1 MSAMNSERGT
11 WSDVQKVT
19 HNARAAC
26 GYAHDLRE
34 ERALQ
39 MIREEPEGAIL
50 DAGCYDGTFLA
61 ALGWKRAYGVELS
74 HSLAAVAK
82 KKGISVK
89 VADLNDG
96 IPSFGFEF
104 DGAFAGEVVE
114 HVLNPVAFLAALNM
128 RVRKGGFLVLTTP
141 NLASLRAR
149 MELAFGKRPAQLTY
163 FHHYLFTLPDI
174 RCALEATGFEI
185 ERVRGTYIFFSSRN
199 VPLLQQLST
208 AIADKV
214 PTLSHQLVIKARK
227 KRDCEKTP
235 PIGRVLH

>member
-1 MSAMNSERGT
+1 MRGT
-11 WSDVQKVT
+11 SGGAFTAVQK
-19 HNARAAC
+19 AAFAMEMAQ

-34 ERALQ
+34 GRALQ
-39 MIREEPEGAIL
+39 LIRVEPEGAIL

-61 ALGWKRAYGVELS
+61 SLGWKRAYGIELS
-74 HSLAAVAK
+74 PSLAAIAEK
-82 KKGISVK
+82 RGITVK

-114 HVLNPVAFLAALNM
+114 HVLNPVAFLAALNK
-128 RVRKGGFLVLTTP
+128 RIKKGGFLVLTTP

-149 MELAFGKRPAQLTY
+149 MELAFGKRPAQMTY
-163 FHHYLFTLPDI
+163 FHHYLFTLRDI
-174 RCALEATGFEI
+174 RRALEATGFEV
-185 ERVRGTYIFFSSRN
+185 ERVRGTYVFFSSRN
-199 VPLLQQLST
+199 VPLLQRLSI
-208 AIADKV
+208 AVADKM

-227 KRDCEKTP
+227 KRDCEKAP